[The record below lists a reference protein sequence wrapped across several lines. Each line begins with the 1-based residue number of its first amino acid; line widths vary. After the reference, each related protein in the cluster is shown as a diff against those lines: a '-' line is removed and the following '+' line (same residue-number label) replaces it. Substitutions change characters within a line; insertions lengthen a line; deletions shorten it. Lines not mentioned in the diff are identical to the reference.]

1 VGILDGK
8 IALITGA
15 GQGVGAGIAMALA
28 RQGAV
33 IATAG
38 RTESK
43 LARTCAAIT
52 EIGGHA
58 QPVVCDVSDG
68 SQIQDTVQRTVALF
82 GGVDILINNANS
94 TALGRLLDIEPEL
107 WRRRMPPDRWPH
119 CG

>member
-15 GQGVGAGIAMALA
+15 GQGVGAGIALALA

-43 LARTCAAIT
+43 LVRTCAAIT
-52 EIGGHA
+52 EPLTDVG
-58 QPVVCDVSDG
+58 VVDDSAVRVIDLLTSVP
-68 SQIQDTVQRTVALF
+68 IVYLV
-82 GGVDILINNANS
+82 LI
-94 TALGRLLDIEPEL
+94 
-107 WRRRMPPDRWPH
+107 
-119 CG
+119 